1 MPGRLGGRRS
11 MDRLYHSGNLD
22 LQPPVTAAEHET
34 PAQDRL
40 YVSQVVSPVG
50 MGYLVSLVDIT
61 GGEREREP
69 PCAHGFAE
77 RLKQGARVRM
87 LLGMFCSTSQFDPLV
102 LIEIGD

>member
-1 MPGRLGGRRS
+1 
-11 MDRLYHSGNLD
+11 MDRLYHLVD
-22 LQPPVTAAEHET
+22 LYLQPPVTAAEHET

-69 PCAHGFAE
+69 PLHGFAE